1 MNNPVTNKQVA
12 ENATAQSKQKREHLK
27 ENYCVSDLKF
37 TTAHQLIQNISLKIP
52 PS

>member
-12 ENATAQSKQKREHLK
+12 ENATIKTQKREHLK

-37 TTAHQLIQNISLKIP
+37 TTTHQLIQNISLKIP